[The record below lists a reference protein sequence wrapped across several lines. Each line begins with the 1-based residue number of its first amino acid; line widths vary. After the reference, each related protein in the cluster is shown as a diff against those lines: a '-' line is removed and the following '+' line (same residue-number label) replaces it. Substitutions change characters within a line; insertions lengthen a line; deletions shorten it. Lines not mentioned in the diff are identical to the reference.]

1 MRLVT
6 VLQTAADRLIVS
18 QGGWLRIP
26 LSCGLPASQFVGSM
40 TADKGSHGIWRELIL
55 GFVPMK
61 TVLDDLYTAFLHAAV
76 YFEGDLRII
85 VAEGLRAAEPE
96 DITIGGH
103 LITGTY
109 AVNTSEDSRLVEV
122 CFSRPI
128 AWQLVDESFTA
139 GNEYEVREDNFALQV
154 LTQSR
159 YLDFV
164 RANHGWFEEM
174 GRGPGKH
181 YRVWTENEVIDV
193 VACEAPT
200 VEPYEALRTNG

>member
-1 MRLVT
+1 
-6 VLQTAADRLIVS
+6 
-18 QGGWLRIP
+18 
-26 LSCGLPASQFVGSM
+26 
-40 TADKGSHGIWRELIL
+40 
-55 GFVPMK
+55 MK
-61 TVLDDLYTAFLHAAV
+61 TLLDEFHASFLQAAIYT
-76 YFEGDLRII
+76 EGDLRII
-85 VAEGLRAAEPE
+85 VAEGFRAAEPE

-103 LITGTY
+103 VIKGTY
-109 AVNTSEDSRLVEV
+109 AINTSEESSLVEV
-122 CFSRPI
+122 RFSRPI

-139 GNEYEVREDNFALQV
+139 GNDYEVREDKFALQV

-159 YLDFV
+159 YLDYV

-200 VEPYEALRTNG
+200 VEPYEKHMTTG